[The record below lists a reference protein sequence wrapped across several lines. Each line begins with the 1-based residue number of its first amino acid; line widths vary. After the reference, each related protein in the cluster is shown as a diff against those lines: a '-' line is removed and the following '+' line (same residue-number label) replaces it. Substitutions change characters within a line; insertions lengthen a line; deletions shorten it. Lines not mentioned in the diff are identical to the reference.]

1 MHLFCFVNVLLLL
14 LLLLLLL
21 KKQNDLSQLTHV
33 QMTALDAAGFTADIV
48 SCDDTSHC
56 VCAQE
61 RLEWPLGLC
70 MNPDDV
76 VNALKHLSLACGLPA
91 DF

>member
-1 MHLFCFVNVLLLL
+1 MLCFILFFSLL
-14 LLLLLLL
+14 
-21 KKQNDLSQLTHV
+21 QDDLSQLTQV
-33 QMTALDAAGFTADIV
+33 KMSTLDATGFTADIV

-61 RLEWPLGLC
+61 RFDWPLGLC
-70 MNPDDV
+70 ANAADV
-76 VNALKHLSLACGLPA
+76 INALKHLSRACGLPA